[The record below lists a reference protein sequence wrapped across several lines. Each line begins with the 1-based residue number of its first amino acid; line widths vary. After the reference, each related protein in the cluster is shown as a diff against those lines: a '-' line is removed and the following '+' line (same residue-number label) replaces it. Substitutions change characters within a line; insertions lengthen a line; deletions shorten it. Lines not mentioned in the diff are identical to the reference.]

1 MEVFNQFFKLFVLD
15 IRNTMGLLFWGNFAL
30 ATLVFTFR
38 FTLSSKDNKTD
49 LLVFGCSK
57 IFQSFAWLAFFLR
70 TDTVTFNPINIII
83 PNTLVFTSYY
93 LESVAMLMMVK
104 GSYKKAYRIQLMLFV
119 IALLSFYSA
128 IWAKS
133 ADNIRVALA
142 SLSIF
147 LLLILPTLRFLTETR
162 SSLFKKILGFNYIIL
177 LAVLI
182 FRIIYPLFKTTT
194 SLYSV
199 DSTQKIIFLII
210 FLMMMISG
218 VGYLLL
224 LQEGKEIQIKK
235 LLDDK
240 DTFFS
245 IIAHDLRGPFNGV
258 IGLSEL
264 LLEKDSH
271 LDNKETNE
279 FIQLIHQSSKNTYS
293 LLENLLTWAQ
303 SQTGSIGFSPK
314 ELEVIS
320 VTDKTINLLTNV
332 ANNKNI
338 VMQSQIEDKQHV
350 VADKDMLET
359 IFRNLVSNAIKFTP
373 ANGEVILSMVKRN
386 NHTVFSIKDNGIG
399 ISPEKI
405 AELFTINHRQ
415 TTLGTNNET
424 GTGLGLMLCKEFVEK
439 HGGKIWVESEIG
451 KGSNFKFT
459 IPNHFKLVSA

>member
-1 MEVFNQFFKLFVLD
+1 M
-15 IRNTMGLLFWGNFAL
+15 
-30 ATLVFTFR
+30 
-38 FTLSSKDNKTD
+38 
-49 LLVFGCSK
+49 
-57 IFQSFAWLAFFLR
+57 
-70 TDTVTFNPINIII
+70 
-83 PNTLVFTSYY
+83 
-93 LESVAMLMMVK
+93 
-104 GSYKKAYRIQLMLFV
+104 
-119 IALLSFYSA
+119 
-128 IWAKS
+128 
-133 ADNIRVALA
+133 
-142 SLSIF
+142 
-147 LLLILPTLRFLTETR
+147 
-162 SSLFKKILGFNYIIL
+162 
-177 LAVLI
+177 
-182 FRIIYPLFKTTT
+182 
-194 SLYSV
+194 
-199 DSTQKIIFLII
+199 
-210 FLMMMISG
+210 
-218 VGYLLL
+218 
-224 LQEGKEIQIKK
+224 
-235 LLDDK
+235 
-240 DTFFS
+240 
-245 IIAHDLRGPFNGV
+245 
-258 IGLSEL
+258 
-264 LLEKDSH
+264 EKDSH

-303 SQTGSIGFSPK
+303 SQTGSIDFSPK

-332 ANNKNI
+332 ASSKNI

-405 AELFTINHRQ
+405 AELFTINYRH